1 MTLNKLVAMGFAM
14 GSIFLMCG
22 PLSAKPR
29 IIFGT
34 DMDPD
39 ILDAA
44 SSRPHIPRQ
53 GKNLIPNPIAKT
65 ASTWSLIGNAFSL
78 TLPGINVGS
87 GTKVLRIVPSLTEGR
102 DYGSG

>member
-39 ILDAA
+39 KLDAA

-53 GKNLIPNPIAKT
+53 GKNLVPNPIAKT
-65 ASTWSLIGNAFSL
+65 ASTWSLIGNATYDPKTSR
-78 TLPGINVGS
+78 TSGS
-87 GTKVLRIVPSLTEGR
+87 S
-102 DYGSG
+102 GSFRLITPYYDKERRY

>member
-1 MTLNKLVAMGFAM
+1 MGFAM
-14 GSIFLMCG
+14 GLIFLMCG
-22 PLSAKPR
+22 PLSAKPC
-29 IIFGT
+29 IIFGI

-39 ILDAA
+39 KLDAVP
-44 SSRPHIPRQ
+44 SRPHIARQ
-53 GKNLIPNPIAKT
+53 VKNLVPNPVAKA

-87 GTKVLRIVPSLTEGR
+87 GTKVPRIVPSLTEGR